1 MIMLRIVAAT
11 RFDLLNFWRQSLLG
25 RALLKFSSGRRT
37 VPVVAYSNSSGL
49 PEVFN
54 TALMEAPEEDE
65 IIFTHDDVWIDDWF
79 VPERLS
85 DALGRFD
92 IVGIAGNR
100 RRIPRQPSWLFTDID
115 LNRDTPDYLSGAV
128 AHVDESSTII
138 SHYGPTPAE
147 VKLLDGVFLAAKV
160 RTLRSADV
168 RFDPRFTFDF
178 YDLDF
183 CRSCELAGLSLG
195 TWPIALTH
203 RSAGHFGSP
212 GWRDA
217 YTSYLAKWHE

>member
-1 MIMLRIVAAT
+1 
-11 RFDLLNFWRQSLLG
+11 LNFWRQALLG

-37 VPVVAYSNSSGL
+37 EPVIAYSNTRGL

-54 TALMEAPEEDE
+54 SALMEAEEEDE

-85 DALGRFD
+85 DALDRFD

-100 RRIPRQPSWLFTDID
+100 RRIPRQPSWLFVDADWNQDI
-115 LNRDTPDYLSGAV
+115 PDYLSGAV
-128 AHVDESSTII
+128 THVDESSTKI

-147 VKLLDGVFLAAKV
+147 VKLLDGVFLAARV

-183 CRSCELAGLSLG
+183 CRSCELAGLSMG

-203 RSAGHFGSP
+203 RSGGDFGSP
-212 GWRDA
+212 RWREA
-217 YTSYLAKWHE
+217 YTSYLAKWQE